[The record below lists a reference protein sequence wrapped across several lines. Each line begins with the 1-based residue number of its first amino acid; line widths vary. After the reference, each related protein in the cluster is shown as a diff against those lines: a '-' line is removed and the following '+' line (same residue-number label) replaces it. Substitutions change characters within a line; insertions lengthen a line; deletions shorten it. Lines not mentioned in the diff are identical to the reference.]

1 LRKKCLSGEVSQEGK
16 KFFFHKKPAKKQKSA
31 VFCSALQVFGAF
43 GLAHLIEQVIEIL
56 RKADGEKTVEKVC
69 RESNIIEQTFY

>member
-1 LRKKCLSGEVSQEGK
+1 
-16 KFFFHKKPAKKQKSA
+16 
-31 VFCSALQVFGAF
+31 
-43 GLAHLIEQVIEIL
+43 LIEQVIEIL